1 VKTVT
6 AKAATIDRRK
16 ISSQWLC
23 AFCRQDEGR
32 VGRMSTCSR
41 WKDPRS
47 ASSHRNH
54 AMRPQAMVETCGGMV
69 AKREASTILRILTAV
84 VTIAGC

>member
-47 ASSHRNH
+47 APSQRNH
-54 AMRPQAMVETCGGMV
+54 TIRPQ
-69 AKREASTILRILTAV
+69 
-84 VTIAGC
+84 VTV